1 MLRSMLQIE
10 RTKLYGRKTLW
21 IELALVAF
29 ITVLLFGLILIVQSL
44 EEIPKAERELIASLL
59 TLPNGVKVSLALSS
73 NQMLGGLLMIVLVSM
88 AVAQEYTWQSYTL
101 PVRAGIPRLTILLSK
116 FLTLLIPALLLAFT
130 ALGVGLIMSALVTL
144 TVDGQIDVSRIN
156 IVDLL
161 LSTLITAYSL
171 LPYMALTFM
180 IAVLTR
186 SLAASLSVV
195 AGYVFLVEG
204 LVPPL
209 LSLFG
214 GSVAQIALLM
224 PGQLA
229 NALLNAT
236 GQNSNLQIGM
246 DTPPPVFNGVDPAV
260 AVIGIAAYTV
270 IFLAI
275 AAIQFQKQ
283 DLTA

>member
-1 MLRSMLQIE
+1 MLRSMLRIE

-21 IELALVAF
+21 IELALVAV
-29 ITVLLFGLILIVQSL
+29 ITVLLFGLILLIQSL

-88 AVAQEYTWQSYTL
+88 VVAQEYTWQSYTL
-101 PVRAGIPRLTILLSK
+101 PVRAGIPRLLIVLSK
-116 FLTLLIPALLLAFT
+116 FLTLLLPALLLAFT
-130 ALGVGLIMSALVTL
+130 ALGIGLIMSALVTL
-144 TVDGQIDVSRIN
+144 TVEGQIDVSRIN

-214 GSVAQIALLM
+214 GAVAQIALLM

-236 GQNSNLQIGM
+236 GQTSNMQIGT
-246 DTPPPVFNGVDPAV
+246 DAPPAAFSGADPAV

-270 IFLAI
+270 IFLAV
-275 AAIQFQKQ
+275 AAIQFQRQ

>member
-1 MLRSMLQIE
+1 MLQIE

-21 IELALVAF
+21 IELALVAV
-29 ITVLLFGLILIVQSL
+29 ITVLLFGLILLVQSL
-44 EEIPKAERELIASLL
+44 EEVPKAEREMIASLL
-59 TLPNGVKVSLALSS
+59 TLPDGVKVSLALSS

-88 AVAQEYTWQSYTL
+88 VVAQEYTWQSYTL
-101 PVRAGIPRLTILLSK
+101 PVRAGIPRLTIVLSK
-116 FLTLLIPALLLAFT
+116 FLMLLIPALLLAFT
-130 ALGVGLIMSALVTL
+130 ALGIGLIMSALVTL
-144 TVDGQIDVSRIN
+144 TVEGQIDVSQIN

-214 GSVAQIALLM
+214 GTVAQIALLM

-229 NALLNAT
+229 NALLSAT
-236 GQNSNLQIGM
+236 GQMNNMQIGT
-246 DTPPPVFNGVDPAV
+246 DAAPVALDGVDPAA
-260 AVIGIAAYTV
+260 AVIGIPAYTV
-270 IFLAI
+270 IFLAV
-275 AAIQFQKQ
+275 AALRFQKQ

>member
-21 IELALVAF
+21 IELALVAV
-29 ITVLLFGLILIVQSL
+29 ITVLLFGLILLVQSL
-44 EEIPKAERELIASLL
+44 EEVPKAEREMIASLL
-59 TLPNGVKVSLALSS
+59 TLPDGVKVSLALSS

-88 AVAQEYTWQSYTL
+88 VVAQEYTWQSYTL
-101 PVRAGIPRLTILLSK
+101 PVRAGIPRLTIVLSK
-116 FLTLLIPALLLAFT
+116 FLMLLIPALLLAFT
-130 ALGVGLIMSALVTL
+130 ALGIGLIMSALVTL
-144 TVDGQIDVSRIN
+144 TVEGQIDVSQIN

-214 GSVAQIALLM
+214 GTVAQIALLM

-229 NALLNAT
+229 NALLSAT
-236 GQNSNLQIGM
+236 GQMNNMQIGT
-246 DTPPPVFNGVDPAV
+246 DAAPVALDGVDPAA

-270 IFLAI
+270 IFLAV
-275 AAIQFQKQ
+275 AALRFQKQ

>member
-1 MLRSMLQIE
+1 MLRSMLRIE

-21 IELALVAF
+21 IELALVAV
-29 ITVLLFGLILIVQSL
+29 ITVLLFGLILLIQSL

-88 AVAQEYTWQSYTL
+88 VVAQEYTWQSYTL
-101 PVRAGIPRLTILLSK
+101 PVRAGIPRLLIVLSK
-116 FLTLLIPALLLAFT
+116 FLTLLLPALLLAFT

-144 TVDGQIDVSRIN
+144 TVEGQIDVSRIN

-236 GQNSNLQIGM
+236 GQTSNMQIGT
-246 DTPPPVFNGVDPAV
+246 DTPPAAFNGADPAV

-270 IFLAI
+270 IFLVV
-275 AAIQFQKQ
+275 AAIQFQRQ

>member
-1 MLRSMLQIE
+1 MLRSMLRIE

-21 IELALVAF
+21 IELALVAV
-29 ITVLLFGLILIVQSL
+29 ITVLLFGLILLIQSL

-88 AVAQEYTWQSYTL
+88 VVAQEYTWQSYTL
-101 PVRAGIPRLTILLSK
+101 PVRAGIPRLLIVLSK
-116 FLTLLIPALLLAFT
+116 FLTLLLPALLLAFT

-144 TVDGQIDVSRIN
+144 TVEGQIDVSRIN

-214 GSVAQIALLM
+214 GAIAQIALLM